1 VPSSLYAGLGMD
13 HTTNKRS
20 NYQDRS
26 MATGTKAAKKK
37 DSERDA
43 IRAELGRGFK
53 RGLPTVPLDHMH
65 DVLPAGA
72 VTKYAV
78 DAAPVNVETGVTLLM
93 TAAKRHGIA
102 ADMED
107 DSTTAG
113 SITSGGSSV
122 SGSSGG
128 KETPQSKMTK
138 AQVASLRNR
147 AYTQAAK
154 DVDNFSRKLTEE
166 VSKATIPLMRSHSE
180 DKLFVDTL
188 TERLEFAAA
197 FLGLTLPQV
206 QPAAQPAEGEEAPEP
221 PKLLELDFV
230 HQGAQ
235 YASQASAAPDEDL
248 SY

>member
-1 VPSSLYAGLGMD
+1 LYAGLGMD
-13 HTTNKRS
+13 HTTKRS
-20 NYQDRS
+20 NYQDKS

-72 VTKYAV
+72 LTKHAV
-78 DAAPVNVETGVTLLM
+78 DDAPLNVETGMGLLI

-102 ADMED
+102 TETD
-107 DSTTAG
+107 DESTTLGCGTSCG
-113 SITSGGSSV
+113 STV
-122 SGSSGG
+122 SGFSGA

-154 DVDNFSRKLTEE
+154 DVDNVSRKVAEE
-166 VSKATIPLMRSHSE
+166 VSKAIVPLMRSQPE
-180 DKLFVDTL
+180 DKLFADTL

-197 FLGLTLPQV
+197 FLGQTLPQV
-206 QPAAQPAEGEEAPEP
+206 QPAAKLAEGEEAPEP
-221 PKLLELDFV
+221 PKLLEFDFV
-230 HQGAQ
+230 HQGAR
-235 YASQASAAPDEDL
+235 YASQASAAADGDL